1 MFTNKN
7 VLITGGSGMI
17 GRQLVPLLLEKG
29 ANIFIADL
37 NEPINMPGKFT
48 FLKKVYM
55 ITSASSNVLVY
66 GKADANSVSAGG
78 QAGNLKVDAYAEF
91 DPKTG
96 CYRYHTLRP
105 SYLRIN

>member
-48 FLKKVYM
+48 FLKVDLKEFSDCRKVCKGMDYVFSLVG
-55 ITSASSNVLVY
+55 IKASPKLV
-66 GKADANSVSAGG
+66 
-78 QAGNLKVDAYAEF
+78 
-91 DPKTG
+91 
-96 CYRYHTLRP
+96 
-105 SYLRIN
+105 